1 MDYERFFVQELPR
14 IIEIVLKTSASK
26 AIKSRWV
33 VIQEKLKLLTR
44 DISDFTN
51 VWDERSQYIQSRIED
66 TPHYVEVRNPNIREE
81 LQRLMEYYTNNILRT
96 GLINDDFLFLG
107 DGILNMN
114 DEFLNEVRYDFQID
128 FLENPRC
135 NLPPTYDRKKTIYWL
150 IKEFLADFNVV
161 RRDTLPDIFSLING
175 NDVRTLKQI
184 IVNSAKGLK
193 ILARH
198 SPCTDSSQ
206 CFPYDCGAYTKGGAT
221 YCKW

>member
-1 MDYERFFVQELPR
+1 M
-14 IIEIVLKTSASK
+14 
-26 AIKSRWV
+26 
-33 VIQEKLKLLTR
+33 IQEKLKTLTR

-66 TPHYVEVRNPNIREE
+66 TPHYVEARNPKIRTE
-81 LQRLMEYYTNNILRT
+81 LEQLKDYYMNNILRT

-128 FLENPRC
+128 FLEDPRC
-135 NLPPTYDRKKTIYWL
+135 NLPPTYDRKKTIYRL
-150 IKEFLADFNVV
+150 ITEFLTDFNVL
-161 RRDTLPDIFSLING
+161 RRETLPAIFLLIDG
-175 NDVRTLKQI
+175 NNVETLKQI
-184 IVNSAKGLK
+184 IVKSAKDLK

-221 YCKW
+221 YCKWY